1 MQIRFFKR
9 QGFIRQ
15 LIFGSLLAVLL
26 LSGCSL
32 RKKVQSVKIEAE
44 ANQIIDVL
52 RENGVRARK
61 EEIGEGERKTFE
73 IWVDGDEDDLGAAIQ
88 VMEDHCLGQPE
99 PPAIESSGIISSV
112 EVEKA
117 REQRRMKINIESQL
131 RQIPGT
137 TCVNV
142 NFVPPQDRA
151 LAINPY
157 PATAAVVVN
166 FKTPTFSVPPEQ
178 IAGIVARSVPDLK
191 PENVSVVLNSKPLRP
206 LPENMGSRPFTR
218 IALVTGIGLAT
229 ILAFISI
236 VFFLQKKRRGQ
247 DDEFENDFA
256 AAPAPNPKGETSLLD
271 EGDEF
276 DDDIKFP

>member
-247 DDEFENDFA
+247 DDEFENDFT

>member
-1 MQIRFFKR
+1 MYLRFTEYQK
-9 QGFIRQ
+9 
-15 LIFGSLLAVLL
+15 LIKPLLFGGLLAFLL
-26 LSGCSL
+26 FGGGGCSL
-32 RKKVQSVKIEAE
+32 RKKVQTVKIEAE
-44 ANQIIDVL
+44 ANQILDVL

-61 EEIGEGERKTFE
+61 EEIGEGERKNFE
-73 IWVDGDEDDLGAAIQ
+73 IWVDGDDDALGAAIQ
-88 VMEDHCLGQPE
+88 IMEDHCLGQPE
-99 PPAIESSGIISSV
+99 PPMVESSGIISSV

-142 NFVPPQDRA
+142 NFVSPQDRA

-166 FKTPTFSVPPEQ
+166 FKTPTFPVPPEQ

-206 LPENMGSRPFTR
+206 LPENAGNRAFTR

-236 VFFLQKKRRGQ
+236 VFFLQKKRREQ
-247 DDEFENDFA
+247 DNGDFDA
-256 AAPAPNPKGETSLLD
+256 DAAPIPKSGETSLLGD
-271 EGDEF
+271 GDEF
-276 DDDIKFP
+276 DEDIKFP

>member
-1 MQIRFFKR
+1 MQLRFFKHR
-9 QGFIRQ
+9 GFIKK
-15 LIFGSLLAVLL
+15 LIFCGLLAVLL
-26 LSGCSL
+26 LSGCAL
-32 RKKVQSVKIEAE
+32 RKKVQTVKIEAE

-73 IWVDGDEDDLGAAIQ
+73 IWVDGDDDDLGAAIQ
-88 VMEDHCLGQPE
+88 IMEDHCLGQPE
-99 PPAIESSGIISSV
+99 PPIVESSGIISSV

-117 REQRRMKINIESQL
+117 REYRRMKINIESQL
-131 RQIPGT
+131 REIPGT

-157 PATAAVVVN
+157 PATASVVVN
-166 FKTPTFSVPPEQ
+166 FKTPTFSVNQEQ

-191 PENVSVVLNSKPLRP
+191 PENVSVVQSYKPLRP
-206 LPENMGSRPFTR
+206 LPENMGSRTFTR
-218 IALVTGIGLAT
+218 IALVSGVGLAT

-236 VFFLQKKRRGQ
+236 VFFLQKKRRRQ
-247 DDEFENDFA
+247 DDEFEDGFEA
-256 AAPAPNPKGETSLLD
+256 DAAPKVKGETSLLE
-271 EGDEF
+271 EGDEY
-276 DDDIKFP
+276 DEDIKFP

>member
-1 MQIRFFKR
+1 MQIRFFGYQK
-9 QGFIRQ
+9 
-15 LIFGSLLAVLL
+15 LIKPLLFCGLLAVLL

-32 RKKVQSVKIEAE
+32 RKKVQTVKIEAE

-52 RENGVRARK
+52 RENGVRAKK
-61 EEIGEGERKTFE
+61 EEIGEGERKIFE
-73 IWVDGDEDDLGAAIQ
+73 IWVDGDDDDLGSAIQ
-88 VMEDHCLGQPE
+88 IMEDHCLGQPE
-99 PPAIESSGIISSV
+99 PPIVESSGIISSV

-117 REQRRMKINIESQL
+117 RENRRMKINIESQL
-131 RQIPGT
+131 RELPGA

-166 FKTPTFSVPPEQ
+166 FKTPTFPVNQEQ

-191 PENVSVVLNSKPLRP
+191 PENVSVVQSYKPLRP
-206 LPENMGSRPFTR
+206 LPENAGNRTFTR

-236 VFFLQKKRRGQ
+236 VFFLQKKRREQ
-247 DDEFENDFA
+247 DDEFAGDFEA
-256 AAPAPNPKGETSLLD
+256 DAAPGTKGETSLLN

-276 DDDIKFP
+276 DEDIKFP

>member
-1 MQIRFFKR
+1 MQLRFFKH
-9 QGFIRQ
+9 QGFTKK
-15 LIFGSLLAVLL
+15 LIFCGLLAVLF

-32 RKKVQSVKIEAE
+32 RKKVQTVKIEAE
-44 ANQIIDVL
+44 ANQIMDVL
-52 RENGVRARK
+52 RENGVRAKK

-88 VMEDHCLGQPE
+88 IMEDHCLGQPE
-99 PPAIESSGIISSV
+99 PPAVESSGIISSV

-117 REQRRMKINIESQL
+117 RDQRRMKINIESQL

-157 PATAAVVVN
+157 PATASVVIN
-166 FKTPTFSVPPEQ
+166 FKTPTFQVNQEQ

-191 PENVSVVLNSKPLRP
+191 PENVSVVQNYKPLRP
-206 LPENMGSRPFTR
+206 LPENAGSRPFTR
-218 IALVTGIGLAT
+218 VALVAGVGLAT

-236 VFFLQKKRRGQ
+236 VFFLQKKRRAQ
-247 DDEFENDFA
+247 DDEFENDFDT
-256 AAPAPNPKGETSLLD
+256 APNPPTDDETSLLG

-276 DDDIKFP
+276 DEDIKFP

>member
-9 QGFIRQ
+9 QGFIKQ
-15 LIFGSLLAVLL
+15 LIFCGLLAVLF

-32 RKKVQSVKIEAE
+32 RKKVQTVKIEAE
-44 ANQIIDVL
+44 ANQIMDVL
-52 RENGVRARK
+52 RENGVKAKK

-88 VMEDHCLGQPE
+88 IMEDHCLGQPE
-99 PPAIESSGIISSV
+99 PPLIESSGIISSV

-117 REQRRMKINIESQL
+117 RDQRRMKINIESQL
-131 RQIPGT
+131 RQIPGS

-157 PATAAVVVN
+157 PATASVVMN
-166 FKTPTFSVPPEQ
+166 FKTPTFQVNQEQ
-178 IAGIVARSVPDLK
+178 IASIVARSVPDLK
-191 PENVSVVLNSKPLRP
+191 PENVSVVQNYKPLRP
-206 LPENMGSRPFTR
+206 LPENLGSRPFTR
-218 IALVTGIGLAT
+218 IALVAGVGLAT

-236 VFFLQKKRRGQ
+236 VFFLQKKRRAQ
-247 DDEFENDFA
+247 DDEFENDFDTN
-256 AAPAPNPKGETSLLD
+256 PNPATDAETSLLG

-276 DDDIKFP
+276 DEDIKFP

>member
-9 QGFIRQ
+9 QGFIKQ
-15 LIFGSLLAVLL
+15 LIFCGLLAVLL

-44 ANQIIDVL
+44 ANQIIDIL
-52 RENGVRARK
+52 RENGVRVKK
-61 EEIGEGERKTFE
+61 EEIGEGERRSFE
-73 IWVDGDEDDLGAAIQ
+73 IWVDGDDDDLGAAIQ
-88 VMEDHCLGQPE
+88 IMEDHCLGQPE

-166 FKTPTFSVPPEQ
+166 FKTATFPVPPEQ

-206 LPENMGSRPFTR
+206 LPENAGSRPFTR

-236 VFFLQKKRRGQ
+236 VFFLQKKRRAQ
-247 DDEFENDFA
+247 DDEFEGGFDA
-256 AAPAPNPKGETSLLD
+256 DAAPSPKAETSLLD

-276 DDDIKFP
+276 DEDIKFP

>member
-1 MQIRFFKR
+1 MQSRFFNRRK
-9 QGFIRQ
+9 FIRP
-15 LIFGSLLAVLL
+15 LLFCGLLAALL

-32 RKKVQSVKIEAE
+32 RKKVQTVKNEAE
-44 ANQIIDVL
+44 ANQIMDVL

-61 EEIGEGERKTFE
+61 EETGEGERRAFE
-73 IWVDGDEDDLGAAIQ
+73 IWVDGDDDALGAAIQ

-99 PPAIESSGIISSV
+99 PPAVESSGIISSV

-131 RQIPGT
+131 RQIPGA

-157 PATAAVVVN
+157 PATASVVMN
-166 FKTPTFSVPPEQ
+166 FKTPTFPVNQEQ

-191 PENVSVVLNSKPLRP
+191 PENVSVVINSKPLRAV
-206 LPENMGSRPFTR
+206 PENAGSRAFTR

-236 VFFLQKKRRGQ
+236 VFFLQKKRREQ
-247 DDEFENDFA
+247 DDEFAGDYGA
-256 AAPAPNPKGETSLLD
+256 DSSPDRRGETSLLD
-271 EGDEF
+271 DGEEY
-276 DDDIKFP
+276 DDDVKFS

>member
-1 MQIRFFKR
+1 MQSRFFRLQK
-9 QGFIRQ
+9 FIKP
-15 LIFGSLLAVLL
+15 LLFGGLLAALL

-32 RKKVQSVKIEAE
+32 RKKVQTVKNEAE
-44 ANQIIDVL
+44 ANQIMDVL

-61 EEIGEGERKTFE
+61 EEVGEGERKTFE
-73 IWVDGDEDDLGAAIQ
+73 IWVDGDDDALGAAIQ

-99 PPAIESSGIISSV
+99 PPAVESSGIISSV

-131 RQIPGT
+131 RQIPGA

-157 PATAAVVVN
+157 PATASVVMN
-166 FKTPTFSVPPEQ
+166 FKTPAFPVNQEQ

-191 PENVSVVLNSKPLRP
+191 PENVSVVINSKPLRP
-206 LPENMGSRPFTR
+206 VPENAGSRAFTR

-236 VFFLQKKRRGQ
+236 VFFLQKKRRAQ
-247 DDEFENDFA
+247 DDEFAGDFDA
-256 AAPAPNPKGETSLLD
+256 DSAPNPKGKTSLLD

-276 DDDIKFP
+276 DEDVKFS

>member
-1 MQIRFFKR
+1 MQKRFFKR
-9 QGFIRQ
+9 QGFITQ
-15 LIFGSLLAVLL
+15 LIFCGLLAVLL

-32 RKKVQSVKIEAE
+32 RKKVQTVKIEAE
-44 ANQIIDVL
+44 ANQIMDVL
-52 RENGVRARK
+52 RENGVRAKK

-88 VMEDHCLGQPE
+88 IMEDHCLGQPE
-99 PPAIESSGIISSV
+99 PPLVESSGIISSV

-157 PATAAVVVN
+157 PATAAVIVN
-166 FKTPTFSVPPEQ
+166 FKTPTFPINQEQ

-206 LPENMGSRPFTR
+206 LPENIGSSPFTR

-236 VFFLQKKRRGQ
+236 VFFLQKKRREQ
-247 DDEFENDFA
+247 DDFDNDFDA
-256 AAPAPNPKGETSLLD
+256 SQAPEPDAKTSLLN

-276 DDDIKFP
+276 DEDIKFP

>member
-247 DDEFENDFA
+247 DDELENDFV

>member
-9 QGFIRQ
+9 RGFTTK
-15 LIFGSLLAVLL
+15 LIFCGLLAVLL

-32 RKKVQSVKIEAE
+32 RKKVQTVKIEAE
-44 ANQIIDVL
+44 ANQIMDVL
-52 RENGVRARK
+52 RENGVRAKK
-61 EEIGEGERKTFE
+61 EEVGEGERKNFE

-88 VMEDHCLGQPE
+88 IMEDHCLGQPE
-99 PPAIESSGIISSV
+99 PPLVESSGIISSV

-166 FKTPTFSVPPEQ
+166 FKTPTFPINQEQ

-206 LPENMGSRPFTR
+206 LPENVGSLPFTR
-218 IALVTGIGLAT
+218 IALVAGVGLAT

-236 VFFLQKKRRGQ
+236 VFFLQKKRREQ
-247 DDEFENDFA
+247 DEFDNDFEA
-256 AAPAPNPKGETSLLD
+256 SQAPEPDAKTSLLN

-276 DDDIKFP
+276 DEDIKFP

>member
-1 MQIRFFKR
+1 MQLKSSKR
-9 QGFIRQ
+9 QGFIKQ
-15 LIFGSLLAVLL
+15 LIFCALLAVLL
-26 LSGCSL
+26 SSGCSL
-32 RKKVQSVKIEAE
+32 RKKVQTVKIEAE

-61 EEIGEGERKTFE
+61 EEIGEGERKNFE
-73 IWVDGDEDDLGAAIQ
+73 IWVDGDDDDLGAAIQ
-88 VMEDHCLGQPE
+88 IMEDHCLGQPE
-99 PPAIESSGIISSV
+99 PPVVESSGIISSV

-117 REQRRMKINIESQL
+117 RDRRRMKINIESQL

-247 DDEFENDFA
+247 DDELENDFV

>member
-1 MQIRFFKR
+1 
-9 QGFIRQ
+9 
-15 LIFGSLLAVLL
+15 
-26 LSGCSL
+26 
-32 RKKVQSVKIEAE
+32 
-44 ANQIIDVL
+44 
-52 RENGVRARK
+52 
-61 EEIGEGERKTFE
+61 
-73 IWVDGDEDDLGAAIQ
+73 
-88 VMEDHCLGQPE
+88 
-99 PPAIESSGIISSV
+99 
-112 EVEKA
+112 VEKA

-131 RQIPGT
+131 RQIPGA

-166 FKTPTFSVPPEQ
+166 FKTPTFPVPPEQ

-206 LPENMGSRPFTR
+206 LPENAGSRPFTR

-236 VFFLQKKRRGQ
+236 VFFLQKKRRAQ
-247 DDEFENDFA
+247 DDEFQNGFDTDA
-256 AAPAPNPKGETSLLD
+256 APNPKGETSLLD

-276 DDDIKFP
+276 DEDIKFP

>member
-1 MQIRFFKR
+1 MQLKLFKR
-9 QGFIRQ
+9 QGFIKQ
-15 LIFGSLLAVLL
+15 LIFCALLEVLL
-26 LSGCSL
+26 FGGCSL
-32 RKKVQSVKIEAE
+32 RKKVQTVKIEAE

-52 RENGVRARK
+52 RENGVRAKK

-73 IWVDGDEDDLGAAIQ
+73 IWVDGDDDDLGAAIQ
-88 VMEDHCLGQPE
+88 IMEDHCLGQPE
-99 PPAIESSGIISSV
+99 PPIIESSGIISSV

-117 REQRRMKINIESQL
+117 RDQRRMKINIESQL

-166 FKTPTFSVPPEQ
+166 FKTPAFPVPPDQ

-206 LPENMGSRPFTR
+206 LPENIGSRPFTR
-218 IALVTGIGLAT
+218 IALVAGIGLTT

-236 VFFLQKKRRGQ
+236 VFFLQKKRREQ
-247 DDEFENDFA
+247 DGFDNDLDA
-256 AAPAPNPKGETSLLD
+256 HPTPEPDAKTSLLN

-276 DDDIKFP
+276 DEDIKFP